1 MLKPDEIVINTS
13 PLIALVAALGDL
25 SLLES
30 LYTSVWVPF
39 EVCQEILTGDSTRF
53 AAAEFQAAEKLNKQ
67 TTPLEIPLEI
77 SSFLLNSLDLGEASV
92 IQLALNENI
101 TTVCVDEAV
110 GRRYAR
116 LSGLSVTGSIGV
128 LIRAKREGYPISI
141 ETAIKQMLRRGIRLS
156 TTVINTALKQAE
168 EDV

>member
-67 TTPLEIPLEI
+67 TTPLEI
-77 SSFLLNSLDLGEASV
+77 SSFLLNLD
-92 IQLALNENI
+92 AL
-101 TTVCVDEAV
+101 
-110 GRRYAR
+110 
-116 LSGLSVTGSIGV
+116 
-128 LIRAKREGYPISI
+128 I
-141 ETAIKQMLRRGIRLS
+141 ETRNEPLLENLNFKDIRKN
-156 TTVINTALKQAE
+156 IFQNI
-168 EDV
+168 DIRP

>member
-1 MLKPDEIVINTS
+1 MPKPDEIVINTS

-25 SLLES
+25 SLLET

-67 TTPLEIPLEI
+67 TTPLEI

-92 IQLALNENI
+92 IQYSKI
-101 TTVCVDEAV
+101 IQSPFV
-110 GRRYAR
+110 
-116 LSGLSVTGSIGV
+116 
-128 LIRAKREGYPISI
+128 
-141 ETAIKQMLRRGIRLS
+141 
-156 TTVINTALKQAE
+156 
-168 EDV
+168 